1 MARRLHIDPCS
12 PIEYNAM
19 NEFLR
24 LLDDDEAQ
32 DADLTADASGMLLTD
47 EMIMDWLLELDLE
60 EVDVEGVWLGEKDT
74 DKS

>member
-1 MARRLHIDPCS
+1 
-12 PIEYNAM
+12 M

-60 EVDVEGVWLGEKDT
+60 EVDMESIWPDDKDAG
-74 DKS
+74 KS